1 MPEIGIE
8 SLDLAKAVAYLGSDD
23 DEDSWTQFDD
33 YHRAALRRLE
43 ASGAEVA
50 LVASNTP
57 HHRFVRGIQ
66 IPVISILEEAAKE
79 SARVGARLVL
89 LLGTALTM
97 RSHRFREVRENLTQS
112 SLGCRSRQ
120 DCHPDRGSI
129 PNACPMA
136 GWSAS

>member
-57 HHRFVRGIQ
+57 HHRFDALVRGIQ
-66 IPVISILEEAAKE
+66 IPVISPDDAITQVSGGERE
-79 SARVGARLVL
+79 SHSVFAWV
-89 LLGTALTM
+89 
-97 RSHRFREVRENLTQS
+97 
-112 SLGCRSRQ
+112 
-120 DCHPDRGSI
+120 
-129 PNACPMA
+129 
-136 GWSAS
+136 